1 MLLTTIAIIGAAL
14 GGAASLIGGAF
25 AVNDY
30 ANKKKQ
36 ERQNYVS
43 NTLEPLLNQ
52 YETDINNAIGDYNI
66 AKNLIADYEYRLYN
80 SLPTQMETYEEWISL
95 YEGMLK
101 GEDNLFSD
109 QQDILQS
116 NISIAESSV
125 TGAQNAIDTYTSTSA
140 LEIEQIYTSARESIG
155 SARRQQALMNVAASA
170 AGAVTGSHSV
180 ANLKIQS
187 DLVRYAGEDLALDEN
202 DESTFARAVSARRSE
217 IADELFQLNQALEIA
232 KNSKLQAE
240 TELED
245 WSMQMEAQYA
255 DTLDNVAQTNILIT
269 QTEQAL
275 ENERK
280 NLADASKTA
289 MEAISNYS
297 KTADELRSEYGDLTS
312 MDVSLDT
319 TSDKIVEWKRQL
331 DRVGSGT
338 SLLKSLE
345 KAFGSLSSW
354 LKGSK

>member
-1 MLLTTIAIIGAAL
+1 MLTLTILGLAL
-14 GGAASLIGGAF
+14 GGAAALIGGAF
-25 AVNDY
+25 AVNEY

-109 QQDILQS
+109 QQDILQN
-116 NISIAESSV
+116 NISIAESSI

-140 LEIEQIYTSARESIG
+140 LEIEQIYTSARENIG

-180 ANLKIQS
+180 ATLKIQS

-217 IADELFQLNQALEIA
+217 IAGELFQLNQALEVA

-255 DTLDNVAQTNILIT
+255 DTLENVAQTNILISK
-269 QTEQAL
+269 TEQAL

-280 NLADASKTA
+280 NLADASKTVI
-289 MEAISNYS
+289 EAIKNYRN
-297 KTADELRSEYGDLTS
+297 TAEELRNEYGDLTS
-312 MDVSLDT
+312 MDVSEHT
-319 TSDKIVEWKRQL
+319 ITGKTSDWYQQIDRGASGENAWKNLR
-331 DRVGSGT
+331 
-338 SLLKSLE
+338 
-345 KAFGSLSSW
+345 KAFESFISRLS
-354 LKGSK
+354 GSK